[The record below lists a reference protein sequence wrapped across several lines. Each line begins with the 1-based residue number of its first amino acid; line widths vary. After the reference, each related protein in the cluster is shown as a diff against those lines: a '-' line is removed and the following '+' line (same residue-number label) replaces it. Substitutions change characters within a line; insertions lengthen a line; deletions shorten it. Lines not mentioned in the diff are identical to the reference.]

1 MSLSPMRPEGLAI
14 PACLLHVFESFGC
27 GVFLLDRERQLLF
40 LNPTGVDCLGDGLT
54 LRGKQVAAADRESD
68 VRLQNLI
75 EAALSSTDGPDGPV
89 SVWVRRVSRLP
100 LVVHIIRLQE
110 NVQPVLRGASVLL
123 VVFDPECCQPP
134 PPGMLIDLFGLT
146 PAEASVAVGIV
157 GGRHLTEI
165 AVDRGVK
172 VDTVRTY
179 SKTVFA
185 KTRTRSQAELA
196 ALLTRLVFP
205 IARRCD
211 GGQTPRSV
219 YVISTDRD
227 DLQKRIGRSG

>member
-1 MSLSPMRPEGLAI
+1 MGASSRAMSLSPMRPEGLAI

-68 VRLQNLI
+68 VRL
-75 EAALSSTDGPDGPV
+75 
-89 SVWVRRVSRLP
+89 P
-100 LVVHIIRLQE
+100 LVVHVVRLEE

-146 PAEASVAVGIV
+146 PAEASVAIGIV

-172 VDTVRTY
+172 VGTVRTY

-196 ALLTRLVFP
+196 ALLTRLAFP

-211 GGQTPRSV
+211 GGQTSRSV
-219 YVISTDRD
+219 YVVSTDRD
-227 DLQKRIGRSG
+227 DLRKRIGRSG

>member
-1 MSLSPMRPEGLAI
+1 MRPEGLAI

-27 GVFLLDRERQLLF
+27 GGFLLDRERQLLF
-40 LNPTGVDCLGDGLT
+40 LNPTGVDCLGDGLMM
-54 LRGKQVAAADRESD
+54 RGKRVAATDRESD
-68 VRLQNLI
+68 MRLQSLI
-75 EAALSSTDGPDGPV
+75 EAALNATEDAHGSA
-89 SVWVRRVSRLP
+89 SVWVRRDSRLP
-100 LVVHIIRLQE
+100 LVVHVVRLQE

-146 PAEASVAVGIV
+146 PAEASVAIGIV
-157 GGRHLTEI
+157 DGRHLIEI

-172 VDTVRTY
+172 VGTVRTY
-179 SKTVFA
+179 SKRVFSE
-185 KTRTRSQAELA
+185 TRTRSQAELA
-196 ALLTRLVFP
+196 ALLTRLAFP

-211 GGQTPRSV
+211 GRQTPSSV

-227 DLQKRIGRSG
+227 DLRKRIGRSG